1 MNETSPRAELAVL
14 SKAAPKLSI
23 SREEIKAVYQAG
35 EAAVIELVEGL
46 TQQHLALV
54 EKLLQQQLAL
64 ETRIKALEDKQ
75 KKTSRNSS
83 KPPSGD
89 GFGKRTKSLR
99 KKSERPSGGQKG
111 HPGSTLEWREQV
123 DAVVTHAV
131 DECQNCGAS
140 LSTAAVIKHERRQVH
155 ELPPLKL
162 QVIEHQAEIKC
173 CAQCETMSR
182 AVFPAEVNS
191 RVQYGSGLRGLMV
204 YLMDA
209 QLLPSDRTR
218 EVLSEVFGC
227 EVSEGTLY
235 NAREKCFE
243 QLAPVEQQIKA
254 GIEAAEVMHCDETG
268 LRVNRKLWWLHVA
281 SSAALTYY
289 FVHPKR
295 GRKAIDEMGILANF
309 SGVSIHDGWA
319 SYFRYDCAHGL
330 CNAHHL
336 RELRFI
342 VERYEQPWAE
352 QMMTLL
358 CDIKAQVDI
367 AKAEEK
373 RSLSE
378 EQLIDFELKY
388 QTLLMD
394 GFKANPPPPVDDNA
408 PKKRGRIKQSPPKNL
423 LDRLDLH
430 DTAVLAFM
438 FDFRVPFDNN
448 QAERDV
454 RMMKLKQKIS
464 GCFRSA
470 TGSHQFCRIRG
481 YISTLRK
488 QGLTLLDAL
497 RSTFTANPLLPVF
510 QPE

>member
-1 MNETSPRAELAVL
+1 M
-14 SKAAPKLSI
+14 SKAVPKQSI
-23 SREEIKAVYQAG
+23 SREEIQAVYRAG
-35 EAAVIELVEGL
+35 EAAVIALVEGL
-46 TQQHLALV
+46 TQQHLESVEALV
-54 EKLLQQQLAL
+54 AHHVAL
-64 ETRIKALEDKQ
+64 EKRIKALEDKQ
-75 KKTSRNSS
+75 KKNSRNSS

-99 KKSERPSGGQKG
+99 NKSERPSGGQKG

-123 DAVVTHAV
+123 DEVVRHPV
-131 DECQNCGAS
+131 EECQGCGAS
-140 LSTAAVIKHERRQVH
+140 LRAAVVIAHDRRQVH
-155 ELPPLKL
+155 ELPSLRL
-162 QVIEHQAEIKC
+162 QVIEHQGEVKC
-173 CAQCETMSR
+173 CEQCQTISR
-182 AVFPAEVNS
+182 AAFPGEVNS
-191 RVQYGSGLRGLMV
+191 RIQYGNGVRGLMV
-204 YLMDA
+204 YLMNA

-218 EVLSEVFGC
+218 EVLREVFGF

-243 QLAPVEQQIKA
+243 QLAPVEAQIKA
-254 GIEAAEVMHCDETG
+254 GLEAAAVMHCDETG
-268 LRVNRKLWWLHVA
+268 LRVNSKLWWLHVA
-281 SSAALTYY
+281 STAQLTYY
-289 FVHPKR
+289 FVHAKR
-295 GRKAIDEMGILANF
+295 GRVAIDEMDVLANF
-309 SGVSIHDGWA
+309 NGISVHDGWQ
-319 SYFRYDCAHGL
+319 SYFGYDCAHSL

-352 QMMTLL
+352 DMMTLL

-367 AKAEEK
+367 AKVAGEK
-373 RSLSE
+373 VLSAG
-378 EQLIDFELKY
+378 QLNAFEMKY
-388 QTLLMD
+388 QTILAT
-394 GFKANPPPPVDDNA
+394 GFEANPPPLVDENA
-408 PKKRGRIKQSPPKNL
+408 PKKRGRVKQSPPKNL

-464 GCFRSA
+464 GCFRA
-470 TGSHQFCRIRG
+470 VTGSQQFCRIRG

-488 QGLTLLDAL
+488 QGFSVLEAL
-497 RSTFTANPLLPVF
+497 KSSFTGSPVLPIF